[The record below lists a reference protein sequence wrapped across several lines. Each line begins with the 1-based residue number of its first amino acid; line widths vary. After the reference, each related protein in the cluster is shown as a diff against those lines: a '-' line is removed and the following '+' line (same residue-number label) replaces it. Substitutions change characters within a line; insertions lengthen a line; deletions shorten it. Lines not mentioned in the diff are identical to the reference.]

1 MPTFLLV
8 VLRWHPPRCNVW
20 RGRHWAVAH
29 KLRKQAVQLLGVY
42 AVQQRVPKARGRRR
56 VSVEIVLA
64 PRQRQPDADAYDKL
78 LLDSLVGAGLL
89 LDDGARGLVG
99 RVEVS
104 FRRGAA
110 GDWGCV
116 LFLTDVDRSPAL
128 PVQAPAPTIGA

>member
-1 MPTFLLV
+1 MPTYLLV
-8 VLRWHPPRCNVW
+8 VPRWHPPLCNHW
-20 RGRHWAVAH
+20 RGRHWSSAH
-29 KLRKQAVQLLGVY
+29 KLRKQAVQLLGSY
-42 AVQQRVPKARGRRR
+42 AMQPRVPQATGRRR
-56 VSVEIVLA
+56 LSVEIVLA

-89 LDDGARGLVG
+89 VDDGARGLAG

-116 LFLTDVDRSPAL
+116 LFLTDVEIL
-128 PVQAPAPTIGA
+128 KVQESATIMGA